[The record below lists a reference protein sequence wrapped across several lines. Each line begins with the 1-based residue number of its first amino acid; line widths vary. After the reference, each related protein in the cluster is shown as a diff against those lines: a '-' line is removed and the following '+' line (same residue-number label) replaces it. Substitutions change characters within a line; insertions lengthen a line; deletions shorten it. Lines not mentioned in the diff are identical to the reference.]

1 LILSRAY
8 ASHLQVRAGLHCPAQ
23 LTPQP
28 LLSNVSKPTPRSNG
42 DLSDANFIFY
52 LFSSR
57 KVFET
62 MVCGICQSWKA
73 RVSVRKRVS
82 SHKTATAA
90 TPASTSATISPL
102 KISHEKG
109 KDYLTALPA
118 ELLLRIFPHL
128 PLRSFF
134 DLSHTSSFLRY
145 FLKTHSSVICNDAIT
160 AYYPNQA
167 KTLETEKRSGWL
179 VPTHEELR
187 RREDFF
193 SDCLGVNLRDR
204 RLCEHNPISKVKCAP
219 LESLTDFRDFQILIS
234 DPGPQYLFFL
244 QKGFLQAGVLY
255 WYREEPVFIFRKEFN
270 DFMKEFHRR
279 VTCGECVRHG
289 RSATARLG
297 FPRELIWYY
306 GSGQDW
312 GTSNRAA

>member
-1 LILSRAY
+1 L
-8 ASHLQVRAGLHCPAQ
+8 GN
-23 LTPQP
+23 QP
-28 LLSNVSKPTPRSNG
+28 PIIPCQTLGHSERM
-42 DLSDANFIFY
+42 D
-52 LFSSR
+52 
-57 KVFET
+57 
-62 MVCGICQSWKA
+62 CGICRSWKA
-73 RVSVRKRVS
+73 RVSLRRKGLSR
-82 SHKTATAA
+82 TII
-90 TPASTSATISPL
+90 PPSTSLSTTERSPAL
-102 KISHEKG
+102 KLPHENG

-167 KTLETEKRSGWL
+167 KTLETEKRLGWL

-193 SDCLGVNLRDR
+193 SDCLASNLRHR

-219 LESLTDFRDFQILIS
+219 LETLTDFRDFRILIS

-244 QKGFLQAGVLY
+244 QKGFLQTGVLY
-255 WYREEPVFIFRKEFN
+255 WYREEPVLIFRKEFN

-289 RSATARLG
+289 KAATARLG
-297 FPRELIWYY
+297 FPKELMWYY
-306 GSGQDW
+306 GQEEEVESP
-312 GTSNRAA
+312 SPVAEL